1 MTCILAIDP
10 GISGAIA
17 IYFTEAPD
25 KVMVADM
32 PLAGGDVNPH
42 ALRQMIEG
50 YKPDFAIIEQVS
62 PMPKEGV
69 SSVWRFAAA
78 YTTARVTVMLMNI
91 PLVLV
96 RPNIWKKAMMLTMG
110 EGNRK
115 EQSRVRALATF
126 PTCAISFARKKD
138 HNRAEA
144 ALLAVYAA
152 TTRKGLQYELPAH

>member
-1 MTCILAIDP
+1 MRRAVSPAEVRVRQPSSSLPAPVEADRARHPNTAVKFSRTKMTCILAIDP

-42 ALRQMIEG
+42 ALRQMIES

-78 YTTARVTVMLMNI
+78 YTTARITVMLMDI

-96 RPNIWKKAMMLTMG
+96 LPNIW
-110 EGNRK
+110 
-115 EQSRVRALATF
+115 
-126 PTCAISFARKKD
+126 
-138 HNRAEA
+138 
-144 ALLAVYAA
+144 
-152 TTRKGLQYELPAH
+152 